1 MDAFEPEAPDLSPE
15 QAEPPRRFA
24 GRATLGVVL
33 VFAGVAMSHSAMG
46 TLWEAGMAGRETPAG
61 AGLAA
66 MVVGAGIL
74 VWRAV
79 VRFRRHGALAAVLA
93 GVVAFGASL
102 LLTYAVFVIVV
113 MW

>member
-1 MDAFEPEAPDLSPE
+1 
-15 QAEPPRRFA
+15 
-24 GRATLGVVL
+24 
-33 VFAGVAMSHSAMG
+33 MSHSAMG

-61 AGLAA
+61 AVTVFDAGLAA